1 VVREGDWVRVSAVAG
16 SESSQQASQQ
26 YAGQLGRVTETPMV
40 PEEDYTVMLDD
51 GPQLRLPGAALRR
64 LPIDEY
70 ADPME
75 GPGSAE

>member
-1 VVREGDWVRVSAVAG
+1 
-16 SESSQQASQQ
+16 
-26 YAGQLGRVTETPMV
+26 MV

-70 ADPME
+70 ADPIE